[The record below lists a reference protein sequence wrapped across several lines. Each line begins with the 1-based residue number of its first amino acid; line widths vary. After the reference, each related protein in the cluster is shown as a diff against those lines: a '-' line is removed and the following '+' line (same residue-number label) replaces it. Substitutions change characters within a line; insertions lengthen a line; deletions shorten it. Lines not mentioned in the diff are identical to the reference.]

1 MAHTFTADRI
11 VRILARAGAL
21 ALGLWLVWFFADLV
35 FYILAGFVLA
45 YLLGPL
51 VDGLQGLGFRR
62 IPAILLTFVLVIGG
76 ITVLLASFVPFI
88 AEQVTE
94 LADLISVAEVEQLAG
109 ELETWLQRFVPVLED
124 GAITERF
131 RELFRAL
138 FERQQLT
145 STVSSV
151 TSVFTNLF
159 YAIIVIPFVT
169 FFFLKDRRRIRESLL
184 QLIPNRYF
192 EMSLAILE
200 KIETNVGRYLRG
212 LVVQSISVAA
222 VATFALWMAGLD
234 NALGV
239 GIVAGV
245 ANTIPYFGPLM
256 GLIAGLLVGIA
267 QTGGLSLVP
276 AIVMAIAVVQ
286 LCDVL
291 IFQPLIFSRASRL
304 HPLLILIVV
313 LVGAKVGG
321 VIGMLLAIPVATIAR
336 VTIEQVGWSLRAYR
350 VFRTPA

>member
-1 MAHTFTADRI
+1 MARPLTADRVLRI
-11 VRILARAGAL
+11 VARAGVVAV
-21 ALGLWLVWFFADLV
+21 GLWLLWFFADLV

-45 YLLGPL
+45 YLLGPI

-62 IPAILLTFVLVIGG
+62 IPAILLTFVLVVGG
-76 ITVLLASFVPFI
+76 LTITLASLVPFV
-88 AEQVTE
+88 AEQVAE
-94 LADLISVAEVEQLAG
+94 LADLISLAEVEQLAG
-109 ELETWLQRFVPVLED
+109 ELETWLQRLVPVLED
-124 GAITERF
+124 GAITGSF
-131 RELFRAL
+131 REMFQAL
-138 FERQQLT
+138 FERQRIT
-145 STVSSV
+145 STVSSM

-159 YAIIVIPFVT
+159 YAVIVIPFAT

-184 QLIPNRYF
+184 QLVPNKYF

-200 KIETNVGRYLRG
+200 KIETHVGRYLRG
-212 LVVQSISVAA
+212 LVIQSISVAA
-222 VATFALWMAGLD
+222 VATFTLWLAGLD

-256 GLIAGLLVGIA
+256 GLLAGLLVGIA

-276 AIVMAIAVVQ
+276 GIILAIAVVQ

-291 IFQPLIFSRASRL
+291 LFQPFIFSRASRM

-321 VIGMLLAIPVATIAR
+321 VIGMLLAIPVATILR
-336 VTIEQVGWSLRAYR
+336 VTVQQLVWSVRTYR
-350 VFRTPA
+350 VFRAA